1 MFKTEETEHLFM
13 DIKQE
18 LDSKISKYNLL
29 NHPFYQAW
37 SAGELPVESLQCY
50 AREYGVFITT
60 LPKGWETLNDSETV
74 EEETEHIEMWEDFAD
89 GLNTQISDAQTPE
102 VKVLLETADK
112 LFSDSSETALGALY
126 AFEAQQPETAKSK
139 LAGLKEFY
147 QLPQKVE
154 PYFETHSH
162 NEHEAEKLLER
173 IDALSATS
181 QETVVKACEQMSSAL
196 WDALTGI
203 HDAEC
208 A

>member
-1 MFKTEETEHLFM
+1 MDFKHA
-13 DIKQE
+13 

-37 SAGELPVESLQCY
+37 SAGELLVEALKCY
-50 AREYGVFITT
+50 AREYGAFIST
-60 LPKGWETLNDSETV
+60 LPKGWETLNDPETA
-74 EEETEHIEMWEDFAD
+74 EEETEHIDMWADFAD
-89 GLNTQISDAQTPE
+89 GLNTKVSEAQIPE
-102 VKVLLETADK
+102 VKTLLETAEN
-112 LFSDSSETALGALY
+112 LFSESETALGALY

-147 QLPQKVE
+147 QLPEKVE

-173 IDALSATS
+173 IGALPSDS
-181 QETVVKACEQMSSAL
+181 QEAVVRACEQMSSAL

-203 HDAEC
+203 HNVEC

>member
-1 MFKTEETEHLFM
+1 M
-13 DIKQE
+13 DIKQT
-18 LDSKISKYNLL
+18 LDSKISNYSLL

-37 SAGELPVESLQCY
+37 SAGELPVDALKCY
-50 AREYGVFITT
+50 AREYGAFIST
-60 LPKGWETLNDSETV
+60 LPKGWETLNDPETA
-74 EEETEHIEMWEDFAD
+74 EEETEHIDMWADFAD
-89 GLNTQISDAQTPE
+89 GLNTQVTEAQVPQVNT
-102 VKVLLETADK
+102 LLETADK
-112 LFSDSSETALGALY
+112 LFSDGETALGALY

-139 LAGLKEFY
+139 LAGLKAFY
-147 QLPQKVE
+147 QLPEKVE

-173 IDALSATS
+173 IAELSPDD
-181 QETVVKACEQMSSAL
+181 QQTVVHACEQMSSAL

>member
-1 MFKTEETEHLFM
+1 M
-13 DIKQE
+13 DYKQA

-37 SAGELPVESLQCY
+37 SAGKLPVDALKSY
-50 AREYGVFITT
+50 AREYGAFIST
-60 LPKGWETLNDSETV
+60 LPKGWETLNDAETA

-89 GLNTQISDAQTPE
+89 GLDTEISDAQIPQ
-102 VKVLLETADK
+102 VKSLLNTAET
-112 LFSDSSETALGALY
+112 LFSNSETALGALY

-139 LAGLKEFY
+139 LAGLKTFY
-147 QLPQKVE
+147 QLPRKVE

-162 NEHEAEKLLER
+162 NEHEAEKILER
-173 IDALSATS
+173 IGALSSEA
-181 QETVVKACEQMSSAL
+181 QDTVIQACEQMSTAL

>member
-1 MFKTEETEHLFM
+1 M
-13 DIKQE
+13 DIKQA
-18 LDSKISKYNLL
+18 LDNKISNYSLL

-37 SAGELPVESLQCY
+37 SAGELPVDALKCY
-50 AREYGVFITT
+50 AREYGAFIST
-60 LPKGWETLNDSETV
+60 LPKGWETLDDPETA
-74 EEETEHIEMWEDFAD
+74 EEETEHIDMWADFAD
-89 GLNTQISDAQTPE
+89 GLNTQVSEAQVPQVNT
-102 VKVLLETADK
+102 LLETAEK
-112 LFSDSSETALGALY
+112 LFSDDETALGALY

-139 LAGLKEFY
+139 LAGLKAFY

-162 NEHEAEKLLER
+162 NEHEAEKLLTR
-173 IDALSATS
+173 IAELSPDA
-181 QETVVKACEQMSSAL
+181 QKTVVHACEQMSSAL

>member
-1 MFKTEETEHLFM
+1 MDFK
-13 DIKQE
+13 QA

-29 NHPFYQAW
+29 DHPFYQAW
-37 SAGELPVESLQCY
+37 SAGELPVEALKCY
-50 AREYGVFITT
+50 AREYGAFIST
-60 LPKGWETLNDSETV
+60 LPKGWDTLNDPETV
-74 EEETEHIEMWEDFAD
+74 EEETEHIDMWADFAD
-89 GLNTQISDAQTPE
+89 GLNTEVSGAQIPQ
-102 VKVLLETADK
+102 VKTLLETAEN
-112 LFSDSSETALGALY
+112 LFSQSETALGALY

-147 QLPQKVE
+147 QLPEKVE

-173 IDALSATS
+173 ISALPSDS
-181 QETVVKACEQMSSAL
+181 QESVVQACEQMSSAL

>member
-1 MFKTEETEHLFM
+1 MDFK
-13 DIKQE
+13 QA

-29 NHPFYQAW
+29 DHPFYQAW
-37 SAGELPVESLQCY
+37 SAGELPVEALKCY
-50 AREYGVFITT
+50 AREYGAFIST
-60 LPKGWETLNDSETV
+60 LPKGWETLNDAETA
-74 EEETEHIEMWEDFAD
+74 EEETEHIDMWTDFAD
-89 GLNTQISDAQTPE
+89 GLNTQVSAAQIPQ
-102 VKVLLETADK
+102 VKKLLETAEN
-112 LFSDSSETALGALY
+112 LFSESETALGALY

-147 QLPQKVE
+147 QLPEKVE

-162 NEHEAEKLLER
+162 NEHEAEKLLEQ
-173 IDALSATS
+173 IGALSSDS
-181 QETVVKACEQMSSAL
+181 QKLVVQACGQMSSAL

>member
-1 MFKTEETEHLFM
+1 MDFK
-13 DIKQE
+13 QA

-29 NHPFYQAW
+29 DHPFYQAW
-37 SAGELPVESLQCY
+37 SAGELPVEALKCY
-50 AREYGVFITT
+50 AREYGAFIST
-60 LPKGWETLNDSETV
+60 LPKGWDTLNDPETV
-74 EEETEHIEMWEDFAD
+74 EEETEHIDMWADFAD
-89 GLNTQISDAQTPE
+89 GLNTEVSEAQIPQ
-102 VKVLLETADK
+102 VKALLETAEN
-112 LFSDSSETALGALY
+112 LFSESETALGALY

-139 LAGLKEFY
+139 LTGLKEFY
-147 QLPQKVE
+147 QLPEKVE

-173 IDALSATS
+173 IGALPSDS
-181 QETVVKACEQMSSAL
+181 QESVVQACEQMSSAL

>member
-1 MFKTEETEHLFM
+1 M

-18 LDSKISKYNLL
+18 LDSKISEYNLL
-29 NHPFYQAW
+29 DHPFYQAW
-37 SAGELPVESLQCY
+37 RAGELPVDALRNY
-50 AREYGVFITT
+50 AREYGAFIST
-60 LPKGWETLNDSETV
+60 LPKGWETLNDAETAA
-74 EEETEHIEMWEDFAD
+74 EEIEHIDMWEDFAD
-89 GLNTQISDAQTPE
+89 GLNTEISNVQIPQ
-102 VKVLLETADK
+102 VKTLLETAEA
-112 LFSDSSETALGALY
+112 LFSKRDTALGALY

-147 QLPQKVE
+147 QLPEKVV

-173 IDALSATS
+173 INAVSSGA
-181 QETVVKACEQMSSAL
+181 QEMAVQACEQMSRAL

-208 A
+208 L